1 MAKKEAEQK
10 IEHKIA
16 ILSKTPGT
24 QVRMMI
30 TEFSNRTFVDIRQWY
45 KKAGMEKFAPTRKGI
60 SLRVEDLPA
69 LLKATQKAIRVAQ
82 REGLLPKADGE

>member
-1 MAKKEAEQK
+1 MAKKEAEKK

-16 ILSKTPGT
+16 LLSKSPGT
-24 QVRMMI
+24 QMRMVV
-30 TEFSNRTFVDIRQWY
+30 TEFGGKPFVDIRQWY

-82 REGLLPKADGE
+82 REGLLPEADGE